1 MRSASGSMVPK
12 QAKSTMVQHS
22 KNPSVAVNTTG
33 ATQLT
38 TQAMSPKNV
47 TKKSKNGSVKTKKG
61 EN

>member
-1 MRSASGSMVPK
+1 MVPK